1 MARSSFTSV
10 EQLPAAVV
18 VHVLPDS
25 IRKSEV
31 DGICAGVDEAR
42 VTAPDVPFVMD
53 MANVRFMGS
62 LAVGVLVGLNK
73 EFVNRG
79 QRLIFVN
86 LERNLHD
93 AIKVT
98 HLHKVL
104 EILPDVAAALRS
116 VEAAG

>member
-1 MARSSFTSV
+1 MAESSFTSV
-10 EQLPAAVV
+10 EHLPAAVV

-25 IRKSEV
+25 LRKSEV
-31 DGICAGVDEAR
+31 DGICAGVDQAR
-42 VTAPDVPFVMD
+42 VTAPELPFVID
-53 MANVRFMGS
+53 MANVRFIGS
-62 LAVGVLVGLNK
+62 MAIGVLVGLNK

-86 LERNLHD
+86 LDRNLHD

-104 EILPDVAAALRS
+104 DIQPDVPAALRS
-116 VEAAG
+116 VGNTA

>member
-1 MARSSFTSV
+1 MAQSSFTSV
-10 EQLPAAVV
+10 EHLPAAVV
-18 VHVLPDS
+18 VRVLPS
-25 IRKSEV
+25 TLGKGEV
-31 DGICAGVDEAR
+31 DGVCAGVDQAR
-42 VTAPDVPFVMD
+42 VTAPELPYVID
-53 MANVRFMGS
+53 MANVRFLGS
-62 LAVGVLVGLNK
+62 LAIGVLVGLNK
-73 EFVNRG
+73 EFVNRR

-116 VEAAG
+116 VEGAG